1 MAHWN
6 LKCSI
11 FKHRWYLILKIRQGT
26 KNQCNLKSKSG
37 LDVHSPLFEAWKE
50 SWGGIFSIWAESLEE
65 LSKFVWSLIFSTA
78 YLVCILHMLWYV
90 DMVVFLSCVVI
101 KALLDKQIPQLH
113 TYILHSMFD
122 MWTICWVVK
131 GCHHMKSIKEAL
143 WSSESSGSTGS
154 YQQGHHGHHYQQ
166 SGSQQ
171 LKISWYTSGSGDLYQ
186 LERGMQAY
194 IYDNFGNLWWNFWTK
209 LLYIT
214 KFICI
219 IML

>member
-1 MAHWN
+1 M
-6 LKCSI
+6 
-11 FKHRWYLILKIRQGT
+11 
-26 KNQCNLKSKSG
+26 
-37 LDVHSPLFEAWKE
+37 
-50 SWGGIFSIWAESLEE
+50 
-65 LSKFVWSLIFSTA
+65 
-78 YLVCILHMLWYV
+78 VCRYGCVPGMHMLWYV

-194 IYDNFGNLWWNFWTK
+194 IYDNFGNLWWNFCTK
-209 LLYIT
+209 LLYIS

-219 IML
+219 YITMISFQFAYILHQFGKTVLKYVCPRFKSLVINSNGFLW